1 MTEGNNKKE
10 EILVFIDSLP
20 DLVRIGQ
27 IDVVKDFLRKRFEQ
41 TLSDRIARYGMLP
54 SLLVRLEP
62 FNSLVQEM
70 RDLYVNEYHRGAIAL
85 CGMSVEALCITIAEE
100 RVTDEKLKQE
110 LIDPSRE
117 IRKKIESLR
126 KYFRIQ
132 KTASL
137 LHRVLDI
144 RKEYIHLHRT
154 KILLQE
160 VLECIKKTHL
170 AIVFE
175 YGLLPTEAGKARF
188 VTQEDVENLE
198 KLIGLT

>member
-1 MTEGNNKKE
+1 MTEGNDKKE

-27 IDVVKDFLRKRFEQ
+27 INVVKDFLRKRFEQ

-70 RDLYVNEYHRGAIAL
+70 IDLYVNDYHRSAIAL

-100 RVTDEKLKQE
+100 RVTNEKLKQE
-110 LIDPSRE
+110 LIDPSGE

-126 KYFRIQ
+126 EYFRIQ

-160 VLECIKKTHL
+160 VSECIKKTHL